1 MKEWPEWWWK
11 RVQTEPSSIESSPII
26 ICVCV
31 CVGLRERH
39 CVWCRMCR
47 ICVCLRKSASPMS
60 QLQLSSMNVHDNTQE
75 HAGVCRGVQGCAGG
89 RYTTLIS
96 NFLDPTT
103 KLGVAPRILICAN

>member
-26 ICVCV
+26 KCVFV

-75 HAGVCRGVQGCAGG
+75 HAGVCRGVQAVDI
-89 RYTTLIS
+89 LLSHQI
-96 NFLDPTT
+96 FLDPTT
-103 KLGVAPRILICAN
+103 KFGVAPRILNCSH